1 MNYYFTRPGQIFI
14 FFYNAIARKY
24 IALLN
29 CKWCLGRH
37 FVEKKCMIVTICG
50 ISKSSKWCIEVKSAL
65 STPLQNGPLNGLLFS
80 FRKKKNGKKEGRNH
94 RHERNESNAT
104 QKTTG
109 GTFFSSSSVFFFH
122 IFNLLASLSL
132 WLFGKA
138 NNKQHTRPK
147 IHDIVGLSY
156 SGLIFFFSLFCSRMA
171 RGWWTVAQRPSLREC
186 MVIWRDPT

>member
-1 MNYYFTRPGQIFI
+1 MMFGQTFCGKI
-14 FFYNAIARKY
+14 
-24 IALLN
+24 
-29 CKWCLGRH
+29 
-37 FVEKKCMIVTICG
+37 MIVTICG

-80 FRKKKNGKKEGRNH
+80 FRKKKKWEKEGRNH
-94 RHERNESNAT
+94 RHERNEPNAT

-109 GTFFSSSSVFFFH
+109 GTFFLLLLYFFH

-138 NNKQHTRPK
+138 NNKQHTIPK

-156 SGLIFFFSLFCSRMA
+156 SGLIFFFLSFLFEHGARMVNCRSA
-171 RGWWTVAQRPSLREC
+171 TV
-186 MVIWRDPT
+186 T